1 MRPEEKGTTENEMVR
16 KTTDSVDMNLSKL
29 WKTVKD
35 EEPDMV
41 HSMRSKRVGY
51 DLVTKPPQPWL
62 VVNLLKL
69 LKQ

>member
-1 MRPEEKGTTENEMVR
+1 MVR

-51 DLVTKPPQPWL
+51 DLVMEQQL
-62 VVNLLKL
+62 QYLIS
-69 LKQ
+69 